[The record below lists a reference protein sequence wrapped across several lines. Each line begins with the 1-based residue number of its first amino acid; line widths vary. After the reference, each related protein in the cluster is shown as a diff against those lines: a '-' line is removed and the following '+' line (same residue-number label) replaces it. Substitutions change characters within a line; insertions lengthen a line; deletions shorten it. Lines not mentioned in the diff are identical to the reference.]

1 MSQTL
6 FTSTDVRVRRVST
19 REDQVNVIISL
30 VQGGKL
36 LFVIDDGS
44 RTPQQVL
51 LTPPN
56 SAKVSDFRWHPVKI
70 EKEGRVVSFVG
81 LNSSSHVL
89 LHQ

>member
-1 MSQTL
+1 M
-6 FTSTDVRVRRVST
+6 
-19 REDQVNVIISL
+19 
-30 VQGGKL
+30 

-81 LNSSSHVL
+81 LNSSSHVYCINMINVAITPQFVVMD
-89 LHQ
+89 H